1 MNIIN
6 IYIDF
11 AGGENTISKEKTY
24 QAEAYMIKNE
34 LKGAYKKVYTHWLET
49 NNDKLSSDA
58 AYNAGNNALI
68 GYGLNP
74 AYLTKDLPDS
84 LSKWNNIAKQR
95 GDNAS
100 KLFNAITEEMN
111 KK

>member
-1 MNIIN
+1 MPPIIFN
-6 IYIDF
+6 Y
-11 AGGENTISKEKTY
+11 TISKEKAY
-24 QAEAYMIKNE
+24 QAEAYMIKDE
-34 LKGAYKKVYTHWLET
+34 LKGAYKKVYTYWFGT
-49 NNDKLSSDA
+49 NNNKLSSGA

-74 AYLTKDLPDS
+74 AYLTTKLPSS
-84 LSKWNNIAKQR
+84 LSIWNNIAKQR